1 MAGAV
6 DGLWQLF
13 SAPVPGLRELRN
25 HGLSLVDQLSP
36 LKRFLVSRA
45 LGS

>member
-13 SAPVPGLRELRN
+13 SASAPGLRELRN
-25 HGLSLVDQLSP
+25 HGMTLVDRLQP

>member
-1 MAGAV
+1 
-6 DGLWQLF
+6 
-13 SAPVPGLRELRN
+13 VPGLRELRN

-45 LGS
+45 IGT

>member
-13 SAPVPGLRELRN
+13 SAPLPGLRGLRN
-25 HGLSLVDQLSP
+25 QGLSLVDQLSP

>member
-13 SAPVPGLRELRN
+13 SSPGLRELRN
-25 HGLSLVDQLSP
+25 HGLTLVDQLSP